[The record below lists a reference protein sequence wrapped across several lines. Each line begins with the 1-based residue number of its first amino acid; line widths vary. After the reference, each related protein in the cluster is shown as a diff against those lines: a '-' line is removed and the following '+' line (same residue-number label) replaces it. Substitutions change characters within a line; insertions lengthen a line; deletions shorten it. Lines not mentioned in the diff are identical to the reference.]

1 MGRRWLLAG
10 LAWLV
15 TAALT
20 TAVAI
25 GAVNSL
31 RRGIFGPAD
40 APPMSEAEV
49 QARLSPS
56 APDGGSPA
64 ATQGPTPAPSSSGG
78 VPSGGVPSGG
88 VPSSPAAPPSGGAP
102 KALPTDG
109 GTIVAVCDGNGLAR
123 LVSWTPR
130 PGWEADHVVAGPAP
144 AASLRFKARSGGGD
158 VRALITCAGD
168 QPTLALTGDD

>member
-1 MGRRWLLAG
+1 MGRRWLFAG

-40 APPMSEAEV
+40 APLSEAEV
-49 QARLSPS
+49 AAGLTASAPASESPS
-56 APDGGSPA
+56 AP
-64 ATQGPTPAPSSSGG
+64 SSA
-78 VPSGGVPSGG
+78 VPSGPTSG
-88 VPSSPAAPPSGGAP
+88 APSGGAP
-102 KALPTDG
+102 RALPTDG

-123 LVSWTPR
+123 LLSWTPHT
-130 PGWEADHVVAGPAP
+130 GWEAD
-144 AASLRFKARSGGGD
+144 
-158 VRALITCAGD
+158 
-168 QPTLALTGDD
+168 

>member
-1 MGRRWLLAG
+1 MGRRWLFAG

-40 APPMSEAEV
+40 VPLSEAEV
-49 QARLSPS
+49 EAELSPS
-56 APDGGSPA
+56 APASEPSAPASESAAPVSASPA
-64 ATQGPTPAPSSSGG
+64 PPSSA
-78 VPSGGVPSGG
+78 V
-88 VPSSPAAPPSGGAP
+88 PSGGAP

-109 GTIVAVCDGNGLAR
+109 GTIVAVCDAGGQVR
-123 LVSWTPR
+123 LLSWTPHT
-130 PGWEADHVVAGPAP
+130 GWEADHVVAGPAP

-158 VRALITCAGD
+158 VRARITCAGD
-168 QPTLALTGDD
+168 QPSLTVTGDD